1 MRRYE
6 ASARECA
13 ASACSLH
20 RSASLVPLRSGLVDG
35 ERFMKRIVKFLVIC
49 VLVLSG
55 CYGAYILAYPTY
67 HVRYRLSLDVEVD
80 GKVQTSSGV
89 VEIEYPITSDHRF
102 GEGRKFG
109 GYLHGNAITID
120 LGARGLIFVVN
131 MFSVALVVEPNGE
144 RELKRPHSTFLTDL
158 PLEAYGLPRD
168 GLPSRMSIVVQQL
181 EQETGSID
189 IPLDRLPMLVRFR
202 NIEDQMSIEE
212 IEPDEFA
219 ATFGPGVKLL
229 RARLELTRDPITLT
243 PSVWPRWLAEAKTA
257 GFFVK
262 ARPEGNARFVNLTLY
277 DFKGV

>member
-1 MRRYE
+1 
-6 ASARECA
+6 
-13 ASACSLH
+13 
-20 RSASLVPLRSGLVDG
+20 
-35 ERFMKRIVKFLVIC
+35 MKRIVKFLVIC

-109 GYLHGNAITID
+109 GYLHGNAITVD

-131 MFSVALVVEPNGE
+131 MRSLAIFMDNGE
-144 RELKRPHSTFLTDL
+144 WQVTRPHSAFLTEL
-158 PLEAYGLPRD
+158 PLDAYGLPRD

-181 EQETGSID
+181 EQETGYID

-212 IEPDEFA
+212 IDPDDFSVV
-219 ATFGPGVKLL
+219 FGPGVKLL
-229 RARLELTRDPITLT
+229 RARLELTRDPITPV

-257 GFFVK
+257 GFFV
-262 ARPEGNARFVNLTLY
+262 GNHAGDNPRLVNLTLY